1 MRYTS
6 VDYVGLKNSAADGL
20 YAAVD
25 FRYHTAGDN
34 TLRLERRYFGNLNV
48 VNLSGII
55 VFIH

>member
-34 TLRLERRYFGNLNV
+34 ALRLERRYFGNLNI
-48 VNLSGII
+48 VN
-55 VFIH
+55 